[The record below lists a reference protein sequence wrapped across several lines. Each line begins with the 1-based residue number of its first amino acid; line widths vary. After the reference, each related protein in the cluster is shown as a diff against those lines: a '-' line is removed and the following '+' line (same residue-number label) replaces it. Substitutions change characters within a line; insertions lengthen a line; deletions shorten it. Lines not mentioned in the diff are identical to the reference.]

1 MYYSQRL
8 ICLWSFYLVSYY
20 FSLFCWTFVLL
31 GFFLRWQMLEMFYGR
46 DMIDLQYQF
55 NNNSST
61 ISTQVHTN
69 TWGVDPSADYPA
81 SDLNPTQ
88 KELLSSKFI
97 NYRSKVLELK
107 NKLYLWYFTYTF
119 FSVYSLTKLLATNLP
134 SKFFTRPDPDPSRK
148 KPGSA
153 TLRTRQHPCNLMVN
167 QEFQKLGWT
176 CLRLV
181 VRFFLE

>member
-1 MYYSQRL
+1 
-8 ICLWSFYLVSYY
+8 
-20 FSLFCWTFVLL
+20 
-31 GFFLRWQMLEMFYGR
+31 MLEMFYGR

-107 NKLYLWYFTYTF
+107 NKLYL
-119 FSVYSLTKLLATNLP
+119 
-134 SKFFTRPDPDPSRK
+134 
-148 KPGSA
+148 
-153 TLRTRQHPCNLMVN
+153 
-167 QEFQKLGWT
+167 
-176 CLRLV
+176 
-181 VRFFLE
+181 